1 MFPSTVKEVTSNNV
15 FVKQQDLYFSL
26 KRGKSFRANC
36 LFRQSTKRPRD
47 RMQQVLRSCGPN
59 LQSRDPSERTSL
71 RAWHLHRRGKRRGTS
86 RTPRPHRHHVSQ
98 IGTEILRA
106 YRSGR
111 VSLACQSGRGI
122 PFCQIWKESSAF
134 RTGRG
139 CCACPDRHLP
149 ASRLMGRKCLATESP
164 RLIVFVV
171 AKLPGPQAGTL
182 KHGQEWSMLAALAC
196 LSLSLLSVFPFYSFF
211 LWN

>member
-1 MFPSTVKEVTSNNV
+1 MCLLSNWIFIFHSKEERASEPTVY
-15 FVKQQDLYFSL
+15 FVSPPN
-26 KRGKSFRANC
+26 APC
-36 LFRQSTKRPRD
+36 D
-47 RMQQVLRSCGPN
+47 RMQQVLRSSGPN

-98 IGTEILRA
+98 IGTEILHA

-182 KHGQEWSMLAALAC
+182 KHGQETGVKYVSSFGMF
-196 LSLSLLSVFPFYSFF
+196 VYSFF
-211 LWN
+211 LCFLFY